1 MSTATVSGLVN
12 WTFKESLGR
21 PTRDYQTMRQPRRS
35 PSGADDGADR
45 CTFTTVD
52 DGSDA
57 GTDCGATEDL
67 LPGFFPLR
75 RSFDLIGPNGVH
87 LPAPLEI
94 SVNSRVST
102 GAAANPPPA
111 LASATRPSA
120 RVPFVAIKAAVGR
133 VVVLQIGLKPILTGE
148 TPS

>member
-35 PSGADDGADR
+35 PSGADGVDR

-57 GTDCGATEDL
+57 GTR
-67 LPGFFPLR
+67 LR
-75 RSFDLIGPNGVH
+75 RHGGS
-87 LPAPLEI
+87 
-94 SVNSRVST
+94 SSRVLS
-102 GAAANPPPA
+102 
-111 LASATRPSA
+111 PSA
-120 RVPFVAIKAAVGR
+120 LIRI
-133 VVVLQIGLKPILTGE
+133 
-148 TPS
+148 